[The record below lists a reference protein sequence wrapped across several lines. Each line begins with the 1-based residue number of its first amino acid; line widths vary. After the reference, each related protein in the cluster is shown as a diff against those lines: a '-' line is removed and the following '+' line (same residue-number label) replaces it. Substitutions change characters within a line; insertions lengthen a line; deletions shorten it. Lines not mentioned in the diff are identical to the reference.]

1 MDAEWQSFKWQTEAR
16 YYKAYLQPNLIG
28 GFSVTKCWGGRRNKL
43 GNFKM
48 EHYDSYEDA
57 IEQIDKIKKQR
68 KYKKYQLQESLGE
81 FCQVV

>member
-1 MDAEWQSFKWQTEAR
+1 MIAEWQSFKWHTDAR
-16 YYKAYLQPNLIG
+16 YYNAYLQPNLLG
-28 GFSVTKCWGGRRNKL
+28 GFSVIKCWGGRQNKL

-57 IEQIDKIKKQR
+57 IEQMDKIKKQR
-68 KYKKYQLQESLGE
+68 KYKKYQMQEGSSE